1 MQCMKQSILL
11 LSVSEQTLH
20 TNTGHLTVTVISL
33 SPVSAIKGRLYFGNT
48 IAVDFTGFTVQY
60 IHVQRPSGRL

>member
-1 MQCMKQSILL
+1 MQWFVMNQSILL

-20 TNTGHLTVTVISL
+20 TTTGHLTVTVISL
-33 SPVSAIKGRLYFGNT
+33 FPVSAIKGRLYFGNM
-48 IAVDFTGFTVQY
+48 IIVGFTVQY